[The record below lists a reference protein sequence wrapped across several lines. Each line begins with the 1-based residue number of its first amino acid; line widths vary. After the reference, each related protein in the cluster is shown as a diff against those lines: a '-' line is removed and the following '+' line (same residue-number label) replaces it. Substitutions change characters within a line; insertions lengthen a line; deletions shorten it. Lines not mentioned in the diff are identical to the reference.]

1 MRNYCEKLLIFIP
14 RTRKCLLPT
23 CWWRWECK
31 LLKQE
36 FFRFYVFPLQIF
48 LFGESVNSWNKK
60 TFHFYAFSKY
70 FFSERV
76 WTPETRTCFISMF
89 SQNISSLREC
99 KLLKQENFPFLC
111 FSFSISDLIEM
122 KRLSKYTFVNFL
134 INFFR
139 IFFEKSP
146 HPHLLSLLG
155 WEAALP
161 CWWRSSP

>member
-1 MRNYCEKLLIFIP
+1 MIFIP

-122 KRLSKYTFVNFL
+122 KRFSKYTFVNFL
-134 INFFR
+134 SNFFSEF
-139 IFFEKSP
+139 FFEKSP